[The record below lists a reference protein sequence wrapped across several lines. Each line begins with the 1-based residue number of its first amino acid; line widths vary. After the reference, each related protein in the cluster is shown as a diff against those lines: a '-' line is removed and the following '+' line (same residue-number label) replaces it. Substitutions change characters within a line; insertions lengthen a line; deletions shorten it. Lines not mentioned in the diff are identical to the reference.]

1 MIENKSISC
10 IDYLNFSELLF
21 GSLIRGKKI
30 RLPISLSVE
39 SSSGFTSFRE
49 LLGWPQREGKLEKI
63 ELFES

>member
-1 MIENKSISC
+1 MTENKSISC

-30 RLPISLSVE
+30 RLPISLSVK
-39 SSSGFTSFRE
+39 SFRE

>member
-39 SSSGFTSFRE
+39 SSSGFNSFRE
-49 LLGWPQREGKLEKI
+49 LLG
-63 ELFES
+63 